1 MERLKDLFELLLKFD
16 LINGEDDSA
25 LQISTEDNK
34 IVIMKSVNKKKKPVW
49 KRIENAETIG
59 VDEFEQWL
67 NDMGYEP
74 YLYDTFLLSI
84 DWVKTLIE
92 AIEKVEP
99 VIGEGN
105 ELEYM
110 YGDALKSW
118 EFILNSLSIARAIGY
133 NFPQNKS
140 WENIVASFRM
150 WIDTV
155 PSSPRTQNLF
165 LSGTHFF
172 WDMVQF
178 FAKDRK
184 LSDPEKLSQDVL
196 EYKL

>member
-1 MERLKDLFELLLKFD
+1 
-16 LINGEDDSA
+16 
-25 LQISTEDNK
+25 
-34 IVIMKSVNKKKKPVW
+34 
-49 KRIENAETIG
+49 
-59 VDEFEQWL
+59 
-67 NDMGYEP
+67 
-74 YLYDTFLLSI
+74 
-84 DWVKTLIE
+84 
-92 AIEKVEP
+92 
-99 VIGEGN
+99 
-105 ELEYM
+105 M

-155 PSSPRTQNLF
+155 PSSHRTQNLF

-178 FAKDRK
+178 FAKGRK

-196 EYKL
+196 EYNL